1 MHAFWLALPTDVGM
15 KLIDHAKIF
24 CNMWMALSFFL

>member
-1 MHAFWLALPTDVGM
+1 MHAFWLALPMDVGM

-24 CNMWMALSFFL
+24 CKMWMALSSFL